1 MKKVLRIVGFILAI
15 IVIAIAGFLTYLKTG
30 LPKIAHAQTIKIE
43 PTKELVARGAY
54 LANHVCLCV
63 DCHSERDWTKYCAPL
78 VPGTIGQGGEC
89 FDQKFGFPGAFYS
102 KNITPYNLSSWNDG
116 DLYRTITTGV
126 TKDDKAL
133 FPLMP
138 YLNYG
143 KMDPNDIK
151 AIIAYIR
158 TLPAVK
164 NDVPESKP
172 DFPMNFI
179 INTIPAEATPK
190 SMPAKTDAVAYG
202 QYVIN
207 AADCRECH
215 TKQDKG
221 KEVGEPFAGGFEFK
235 MPDGSVIRSAN
246 ITPDNETGIG
256 QFTREMFKMKF
267 KMFADSNYHSP
278 VIKPGQVNTIMP
290 WDNYAGM
297 DTADLGAIYT
307 YLRTVKPVKNQVN
320 HFSPAAANSTA
331 GL

>member
-1 MKKVLRIVGFILAI
+1 MKKIFKVLGVILAI
-15 IVIAIAGFLTYLKTG
+15 VVVAIAGLLTYVKVA
-30 LPKIAHAQTIKIE
+30 LPKVAAAPVMKIDAT
-43 PTKELVARGAY
+43 PELIARGSY

-78 VPGTIGQGGEC
+78 VPGTVGRGGET
-89 FDQKFGFPGAFYS
+89 FDQKFGFPGSLHS
-102 KNITPYNLSSWNDG
+102 KNITPYNLANWTDG
-116 DLYRTITTGV
+116 EIYRTITTGV
-126 TKDDKAL
+126 TRDGKAL

-143 KMDPNDIK
+143 KMDQNDVK

-158 TLPAVK
+158 TLPSVK
-164 NDVPESKP
+164 NDVPESTL

-179 INTIPAEATPK
+179 VNTIPAEANPQP
-190 SMPAKTDAVAYG
+190 MPAKTDQVAYG
-202 QYVIN
+202 MYIAN

-235 MPDGSVIRSAN
+235 MPDGCTIRSAN
-246 ITPDNETGIG
+246 ITADKETGIG
-256 QFTREMFKMKF
+256 ELTRQMFIAKF
-267 KMFADSNYHSP
+267 KMFADSNYHCP
-278 VIKPGQVNTIMP
+278 TVKPGQINTIMP

-307 YLRTVKPVKNQVN
+307 YLRTVTPVKNQVN
-320 HFSPAAANSTA
+320 HFTPPEANKAA
-331 GL
+331 L